1 MEINPI
7 IKYKILSQK
16 IFRGKILS
24 ESMEPVVKKDEEIVV
39 EVKAANLQRFDI
51 IVFEDG
57 NKFICHYVWSVNK
70 MIEPKLIQTRSM
82 SGIKDFP
89 FKEEHYIGKVIS
101 HKLSFWQRIKILL
114 FN

>member
-7 IKYKILSQK
+7 IKQKILSQK

-24 ESMEPVVKKDEEIVV
+24 ESMEPVIKKDEEIVV
-39 EVKAANLQRFDI
+39 EVKAVNLQRFDI

-57 NKFICHYVWSVNK
+57 NKFICHYIWSINK
-70 MIEPKLIQTRSM
+70 LIEPKLIQTRSLR
-82 SGIKDFP
+82 GPKDFP
-89 FKEEHYIGKVIS
+89 FKQEQYVGKVIS
-101 HKLSFWQRIKILL
+101 HRLSYWRKIKILL